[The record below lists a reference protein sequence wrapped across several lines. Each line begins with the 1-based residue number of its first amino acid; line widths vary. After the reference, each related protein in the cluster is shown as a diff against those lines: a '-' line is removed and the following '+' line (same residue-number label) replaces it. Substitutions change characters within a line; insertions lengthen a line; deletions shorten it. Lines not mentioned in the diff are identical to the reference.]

1 MTGQSP
7 GHRRGRGSR
16 RHAASRAPV
25 RAHRWRWRRCR
36 RSGRPWW
43 CRPCGPAGPVRR
55 RCAASTARNSRSPP
69 PGRCLPRGTAP
80 AAGCR
85 GLRATGRQSPPTTAS
100 SSTPHGA
107 SPTSSISSR
116 ACSRRPVASRTRARS
131 PAISAAPAPY
141 RRRTATLWSVSA
153 SISDSGVAGSAAA
166 ARGTSTQWVRNPSV
180 SRPPSPSSGAPSGP
194 GCPTASWWEGRRT
207 GSCRCRCHSSGRALT
222 GWPAGGS
229 GATPGSTSGRGARVT
244 VCRLMRCRRSA
255 ADSRAAV
262 SEGCCG
268 EASTEASSSA
278 MAVKRPRS
286 TGSGI
291 SPRAW
296 AARSVSHSWAIR
308 ATLPSA

>member
-1 MTGQSP
+1 MPAIRSTVVVVSTMWASGTSEAAVSSVHCTELPVPPMPPLPAARPVSSP
-7 GHRRGRGSR
+7 WHSTRSR
-16 RHAASRAPV
+16 V
-25 RAHRWRWRRCR
+25 
-36 RSGRPWW
+36 
-43 CRPCGPAGPVRR
+43 
-55 RCAASTARNSRSPP
+55 SRSP
-69 PGRCLPRGTAP
+69 RN
-80 AAGCR
+80 
-85 GLRATGRQSPPTTAS
+85 RATVPRTTAS
-100 SSTPHGA
+100 SSAPHDV
-107 SPTSSISSR
+107 SPTSSSSSR

-153 SISDSGVAGSAAA
+153 SISDSGGAGSAAA

-194 GCPTASWWEGRRT
+194 GCPTASWWEGRRA

-268 EASTEASSSA
+268 EASPEASSSA

-308 ATLPSA
+308 ATLPSARPRPP